1 MKENGDDIAFLRKIV
16 KGGADRSYGIQ
27 VARLAGI
34 PDMVI
39 DRAKEIAEELSD
51 NDITDRL
58 QDMEKGIAES
68 GKRKKMPHYD
78 DVDLSQMSLSFE
90 MNRDQVLEELKNA
103 DIPSMTPLDA
113 LNMLYRMQNE
123 LKNTWQ

>member
-1 MKENGDDIAFLRKIV
+1 
-16 KGGADRSYGIQ
+16 
-27 VARLAGI
+27 
-34 PDMVI
+34 
-39 DRAKEIAEELSD
+39 
-51 NDITDRL
+51 
-58 QDMEKGIAES
+58 
-68 GKRKKMPHYD
+68 
-78 DVDLSQMSLSFE
+78 

>member
-1 MKENGDDIAFLRKIV
+1 M
-16 KGGADRSYGIQ
+16 
-27 VARLAGI
+27 
-34 PDMVI
+34 
-39 DRAKEIAEELSD
+39 
-51 NDITDRL
+51 TDSQCL
-58 QDMEKGIAES
+58 